1 MTNRENWGSKAGF
14 ILAAAGS
21 AVGLGNIWR
30 FPYMTGKNGGAV
42 FLVVYLGAIIIVG
55 LPIMIAEIALG
66 RAAKKNPVGAF
77 TAIKPK
83 GGWKM
88 VGYLGVLTGVMI
100 FSFYSVVASWS
111 VGYFIK
117 SITGELNNIDSTKA
131 GDIFNSFTAN
141 SNWQIILTG
150 FFILITA
157 LVVVMGVT
165 KGIERMSKIMMPA
178 LFIILILLVIRS
190 VTLPNASAGLE
201 FYLKP
206 DFSKINTDVVLG
218 AMGQA
223 FFSLSL
229 GLGAMITYGSYLGK
243 KDNIPSSGGWVAL
256 LDTSVAVLAGF
267 VIFPAIFSVGG
278 IEPTA
283 GPGLV
288 FQVLPI
294 IFSKIPLGIIVGPLF
309 FLLLMIAALTS
320 TISLLEVP
328 VAYLIDE
335 RKWSR
340 KKANLVI
347 SILTFLFGIP
357 CALSG
362 KFLALWDFIWGNLS
376 LSIGAFFI
384 AIFVGH
390 IWKTANALQE
400 INQGTIKFKMAK
412 IWAFWLKY
420 ISPVI
425 IILILLSIIL
435 PSG

>member
-1 MTNRENWGSKAGF
+1 MTNRENWGSKIGF

-21 AVGLGNIWR
+21 AIGLGNIWR
-30 FPYMTGKNGGAV
+30 FPYMTGKNGGAG
-42 FLVVYLGAIIIVG
+42 FLLVYLGAVIVVG
-55 LPIMIAEIALG
+55 LPIMIAEITLG
-66 RAAKKNPVGAF
+66 RATNKNPVGAF

-83 GGWKM
+83 SGWNL
-88 VGYLGVLTGVMI
+88 VGYLGVLTGIMI
-100 FSFYSVVASWS
+100 FAFYSVVAGWS
-111 VGYFIK
+111 VGYFFK
-117 SITGELNNIDSTKA
+117 SLTGELNNIDSTKA
-131 GDIFNSFTAN
+131 GEIFNAFVAQG
-141 SNWQIILTG
+141 NWQVILTG

-157 LVVVMGVT
+157 LIVVMGVT

-178 LFIILILLVIRS
+178 LFVILILLVIRS
-190 VTLPNASAGLE
+190 VTLPNAGIGLE

-206 DFSKINTDVVLG
+206 DFSKINPEVIIA

-229 GLGAMITYGSYLGK
+229 GMGAMMTYGSYLGK
-243 KDNIPSSGGWVAL
+243 KDNIASAGGWVAF

-267 VIFPAIFSVGG
+267 MIFPAMFSVGG
-278 IEPTA
+278 IQPTE

-309 FLLLMIAALTS
+309 FLLLILAALTS

-340 KKANLVI
+340 KKANLIV
-347 SILTFLFGIP
+347 SILTFLFGVP

-362 KFLALWDFIWGNLS
+362 KFLGLWDLIWGNLS
-376 LSIGAFFI
+376 LSIGALFI
-384 AIFVGH
+384 ALFVGH
-390 IWKTANALQE
+390 VWKTANALKE
-400 INQGTIKFKMAK
+400 INQGTTRFRLAN
-412 IWAFWLKY
+412 IWAFWIKY

-425 IILILLSIIL
+425 IVLILLSKIL